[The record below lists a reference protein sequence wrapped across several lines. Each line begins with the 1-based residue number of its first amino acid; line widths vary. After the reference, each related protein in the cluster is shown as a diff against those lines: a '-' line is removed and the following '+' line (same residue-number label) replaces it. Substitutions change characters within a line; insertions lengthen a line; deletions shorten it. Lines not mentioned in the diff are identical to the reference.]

1 MFPRFGMAIIAAGMF
16 ATAAFPS
23 SLQDWEFNINGT
35 DYFPAGGATLSTV
48 PGLDASGF
56 NSTTGIGSITI
67 TFDPGAAGSYFVGGF
82 FFDPVGVPFYNEYG
96 QVNGSPDAGQSYAI
110 DVPEVDVNSNNH
122 GAGNIVGDLEAG
134 ALTNTNTVPG
144 TMTNYLNDCGA
155 NGGGAVTAACNDFVS
170 MALGFNFSLTSD
182 QEAVITLDLS
192 STDPGGFSLQDV
204 HPIDGSN
211 TSAASVFYS
220 GGATVQCVPGTP
232 NCGGPPPPVPEPSYT
247 SFAAIGLVALTL
259 ILRKRL
265 PKKA

>member
-1 MFPRFGMAIIAAGMF
+1 MFPRFGIAIIAAGIF
-16 ATAAFPS
+16 TTAAFPS

-35 DYFPAGGATLSTV
+35 AYYPAEGDTFASV

-56 NSTTGIGSITI
+56 NSTTGIGTITI
-67 TFDPGAAGSYFVGGF
+67 TYDPGAAGSYYVGGF

-96 QVNGSPDAGQSYAI
+96 QVNGSPDAGQSYEI
-110 DVPEVDVNSNNH
+110 DVPEYDVSSNNH
-122 GAGNIVGDLEAG
+122 GLGTIVDDLAAG

-144 TMTNYLNDCGA
+144 TMTNYLNNCGA

-170 MALGFNFSLTSD
+170 MALGFNFSLTAD
-182 QEAVITLDLS
+182 QEEVITLDLS
-192 STDPGGFSLQDV
+192 ATDPGGFSLQDV

-211 TSAASVFYS
+211 TTAASVFYS
-220 GGATVQCVPGTP
+220 GSAIAECSRDCGG
-232 NCGGPPPPVPEPSYT
+232 GGPPPPVPEPSYT

>member
-1 MFPRFGMAIIAAGMF
+1 MFLRFGIGILAAALF

-35 DYFPAGGATLSTV
+35 DYYPAGGATLGSV
-48 PGLDASGF
+48 PGLDASAF
-56 NSTTGIGSITI
+56 NSTTGIGTITI
-67 TFDPGAAGSYFVGGF
+67 TFDPGAAGSYFVGGW

-96 QVNGSPDAGQSYAI
+96 QVNGSPDAGQSYEI
-110 DVPEVDVNSNNH
+110 DVPEYDVLSANH
-122 GAGNIVGDLEAG
+122 GAGTIVDDLAAG

-144 TMTNYLNDCGA
+144 TLSDYLFNCGA
-155 NGGGAVTAACNDFVS
+155 NGGGAATAACNDFVS
-170 MALGFNFSLTSD
+170 MALGFNFSLTAD
-182 QEAVITLDLS
+182 QEEVITLDLS

-211 TSAASVFYS
+211 TAAASVFYS
-220 GGATVQCVPGTP
+220 GSAVAECSV
-232 NCGGPPPPVPEPSYT
+232 NCGGGGPPPPVPEPSYT
-247 SFAAIGLVALTL
+247 SFAAIGMVALTL